1 MGLSVCSMWSI
12 SCTMGLSGCAI
23 AGEVVLPVKCDHC
36 TCMRSHV
43 VNTYQEAWIC
53 SHMFASSCC
62 LYPSLYCLQG
72 SIEGRRDLAGGRL
85 SSDRRALGNSTSGQC
100 FTSLAFSADGA
111 FLLAGG
117 STKYVCMYDVEEKVM
132 LRRFQVRALVWT
144 FVACQSL
151 FIVTCQDCCSVWSV
165 VA

>member
-1 MGLSVCSMWSI
+1 VSQICHATLLGGALFFFVFVTSVSTNQC
-12 SCTMGLSGCAI
+12 CAC
-23 AGEVVLPVKCDHC
+23 K
-36 TCMRSHV
+36 
-43 VNTYQEAWIC
+43 
-53 SHMFASSCC
+53 
-62 LYPSLYCLQG
+62 QG

-132 LRRFQVRALVWT
+132 LRRFQV
-144 FVACQSL
+144 L
-151 FIVTCQDCCSVWSV
+151 FTSAWFASGMS
-165 VA
+165 

>member
-1 MGLSVCSMWSI
+1 MLQ
-12 SCTMGLSGCAI
+12 L
-23 AGEVVLPVKCDHC
+23 
-36 TCMRSHV
+36 
-43 VNTYQEAWIC
+43 
-53 SHMFASSCC
+53 
-62 LYPSLYCLQG
+62 CLQG

-132 LRRFQVRALVWT
+132 LRRFQASLLWYTCGPSTVSQV
-144 FVACQSL
+144 QSAN
-151 FIVTCQDCCSVWSV
+151 V
-165 VA
+165 

>member
-1 MGLSVCSMWSI
+1 MVCQQQRLIILVIPPATKTHDTHRNLGNPWM
-12 SCTMGLSGCAI
+12 L
-23 AGEVVLPVKCDHC
+23 
-36 TCMRSHV
+36 
-43 VNTYQEAWIC
+43 Q
-53 SHMFASSCC
+53 F
-62 LYPSLYCLQG
+62 CLQG

-132 LRRFQVRALVWT
+132 LRRFQA
-144 FVACQSL
+144 SL
-151 FIVTCQDCCSVWSV
+151 LC
-165 VA
+165 

>member
-1 MGLSVCSMWSI
+1 MTLSS
-12 SCTMGLSGCAI
+12 
-23 AGEVVLPVKCDHC
+23 
-36 TCMRSHV
+36 
-43 VNTYQEAWIC
+43 
-53 SHMFASSCC
+53 FACFINIRKGNKNIIFWMLQS
-62 LYPSLYCLQG
+62 CLQG

-132 LRRFQVRALVWT
+132 LRRFQASLLYLVC
-144 FVACQSL
+144 AQSSSNSQV
-151 FIVTCQDCCSVWSV
+151 VTVK
-165 VA
+165 

>member
-1 MGLSVCSMWSI
+1 MPQNCHAALLGGVLLVLFCLSPV
-12 SCTMGLSGCAI
+12 LSKQC
-23 AGEVVLPVKCDHC
+23 CDC
-36 TCMRSHV
+36 
-43 VNTYQEAWIC
+43 E
-53 SHMFASSCC
+53 
-62 LYPSLYCLQG
+62 QG

-132 LRRFQVRALVWT
+132 LRRFQVLFTSALYASEVSQCVRT
-144 FVACQSL
+144 A
-151 FIVTCQDCCSVWSV
+151 
-165 VA
+165 

>member
-1 MGLSVCSMWSI
+1 MSLVQLAHDAPIVKQPLQAARRVMH
-12 SCTMGLSGCAI
+12 SCTPPEIALS
-23 AGEVVLPVKCDHC
+23 LFP
-36 TCMRSHV
+36 
-43 VNTYQEAWIC
+43 
-53 SHMFASSCC
+53 
-62 LYPSLYCLQG
+62 QG

-132 LRRFQVRALVWT
+132 LRRFQV
-144 FVACQSL
+144 SL
-151 FIVTCQDCCSVWSV
+151 LYCVSLI
-165 VA
+165 

>member
-1 MGLSVCSMWSI
+1 MALTTDITKKTCRLCRVQCARSKEQRELDSVAYCLI
-12 SCTMGLSGCAI
+12 LRGAI
-23 AGEVVLPVKCDHC
+23 D
-36 TCMRSHV
+36 
-43 VNTYQEAWIC
+43 
-53 SHMFASSCC
+53 
-62 LYPSLYCLQG
+62 LQG

-132 LRRFQVRALVWT
+132 LRRFQASLPAAFSVYLPVNDWGLPCTDLLQVICLVEVREYE
-144 FVACQSL
+144 
-151 FIVTCQDCCSVWSV
+151 DCPHL
-165 VA
+165 

>member
-1 MGLSVCSMWSI
+1 MGLC
-12 SCTMGLSGCAI
+12 
-23 AGEVVLPVKCDHC
+23 P
-36 TCMRSHV
+36 
-43 VNTYQEAWIC
+43 
-53 SHMFASSCC
+53 
-62 LYPSLYCLQG
+62 LQG

-132 LRRFQVRALVWT
+132 LRRFQVGLHTHRLGEDCLSPLLSASPIKAHSFFLFLFLFKALKT
-144 FVACQSL
+144 RQGLGGGGEGSL
-151 FIVTCQDCCSVWSV
+151 DSSPAWRSLCLQLTGISLASTTL
-165 VA
+165 AGLL